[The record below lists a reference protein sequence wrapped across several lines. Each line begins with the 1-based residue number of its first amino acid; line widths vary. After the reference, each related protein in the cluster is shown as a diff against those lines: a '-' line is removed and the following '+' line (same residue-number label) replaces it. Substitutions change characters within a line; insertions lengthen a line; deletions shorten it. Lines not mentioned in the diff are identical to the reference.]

1 MNMVYCVILS
11 VLLNAKL
18 RVKWWPDS
26 NPTLTLKLNRYNY
39 AAKNTDSVAVNVPT
53 AALALSPMVTS
64 VVAVVADNKLA
75 SQLAA
80 ARVSQLK
87 QRHRNAVRRHE
98 QVLARQTVA
107 DRHWEAKRLPMPTS
121 KDVAAVSARTHP
133 AQFTPGV
140 LHFRVK

>member
-1 MNMVYCVILS
+1 M
-11 VLLNAKL
+11 
-18 RVKWWPDS
+18 
-26 NPTLTLKLNRYNY
+26 
-39 AAKNTDSVAVNVPT
+39 AV
-53 AALALSPMVTS
+53 
-64 VVAVVADNKLA
+64 VVADNKLA

-87 QRHRNAVRRHE
+87 QRHRNAVRHRE
-98 QVLARQTVA
+98 LVLVARQTVA

-121 KDVAAVSARTHP
+121 KDVAAVSARTRP

>member
-1 MNMVYCVILS
+1 
-11 VLLNAKL
+11 
-18 RVKWWPDS
+18 
-26 NPTLTLKLNRYNY
+26 
-39 AAKNTDSVAVNVPT
+39 
-53 AALALSPMVTS
+53 MVTS
-64 VVAVVADNKLA
+64 EAVVAVMAVVAVDSKLA
-75 SQLAA
+75 SPLAA